1 MDTDPGPRGH
11 GGHGGSSMGGGAGG
25 RGAQPPADKSKAIAR
40 NVAKLFQEKLKIFDA
55 VEQTRDAVLLGVLKV
70 ALKSWVECVRL
81 VTLGRAGFQQLQL
94 DVHYM
99 RAPLRAYAAA
109 NADVVDSLLDE
120 VSAAAADRSLEPV
133 QLEPGTLDFILQNRR
148 RQ

>member
-1 MDTDPGPRGH
+1 M
-11 GGHGGSSMGGGAGG
+11 
-25 RGAQPPADKSKAIAR
+25 
-40 NVAKLFQEKLKIFDA
+40 
-55 VEQTRDAVLLGVLKV
+55 EQTREAVLLGVLKI
-70 ALKSWVECVRL
+70 ALKSWVECVRM

-94 DVHYM
+94 DAHYM

-120 VSAAAADRSLEPV
+120 VSAAANDRSVEPV

-148 RQ
+148 KH